1 MLDMTLSMESVNS
14 LHPTLLLLLIL
25 DVRPGK
31 LEFVP
36 LVLQD
41 GSSTTTMSVLQLTI
55 SVKLMTMLVPVLNV
69 TLDTTL
75 SMVLANSLPQTML
88 LPLTLDVTPGIME
101 FVRLVLKTG
110 SLMPTES
117 VFLSMLTVELTTQT
131 DSVPDAGRDMIMLM
145 EDASSL
151 LQTTKDQLCKDVRS
165 GTGTLKPVLNA
176 QLGGS
181 STLTESVLKSQLFV
195 PLMMPM
201 ELVLDV
207 IVDIISTTEFVN
219 SLLVNQSLML
229 DATLGK
235 LESALLVLKTGSSTQ
250 MVSAELFLIN
260 VRLTTSVMDGVLHV
274 IKDTT

>member
-1 MLDMTLSMESVNS
+1 
-14 LHPTLLLLLIL
+14 
-25 DVRPGK
+25 
-31 LEFVP
+31 
-36 LVLQD
+36 
-41 GSSTTTMSVLQLTI
+41 MSVLQSTI

-219 SLLVNQSLML
+219 SLLVNQSQML

-235 LESALLVLKTGSSTQ
+235 LESALLVLKIGSSTQ

-260 VRLTTSVMDGVLHV
+260 VRLTTSAMDGVLHA
-274 IKDTT
+274 IKDTI

>member
-1 MLDMTLSMESVNS
+1 
-14 LHPTLLLLLIL
+14 
-25 DVRPGK
+25 
-31 LEFVP
+31 
-36 LVLQD
+36 
-41 GSSTTTMSVLQLTI
+41 
-55 SVKLMTMLVPVLNV
+55 
-69 TLDTTL
+69 
-75 SMVLANSLPQTML
+75 MVLANSLPQTML

-201 ELVLDV
+201 ELVPDV
-207 IVDIISTTEFVN
+207 TVDIISTTEFVN
-219 SLLVNQSLML
+219 SLLVNQSQML

-235 LESALLVLKTGSSTQ
+235 LESALLVLKIGSSTQ

-260 VRLTTSVMDGVLHV
+260 VRLTTSAMDGVLHA
-274 IKDTT
+274 IKDTI